1 MARTV
6 SWKAGEMHSLEPL
19 LSPNSIAV
27 VGASEGLRHGGEVM
41 RALRAGGYAGRIV
54 PVNPRHKEVYGT
66 PCLSSLA
73 ELDAPVDCVV
83 LAVRREDVPD
93 HIAMAAQ
100 AGARAAVVVAGGFG
114 EAGPEG
120 RALEARLMQVARE
133 YGIRLL
139 GPNTIGFINLHAKV
153 GCYAASLPV
162 GLQAGSIGAAV
173 QSGTVAGALGGA
185 GRRLRLSH
193 LVATGNE
200 TDVGVN
206 ELIEYFADDPDTQ
219 VILLFIE
226 SVRDAPA
233 FRRAVARASAAGKPV
248 VALRAGSSAAGRAI
262 TSAHTGALADDPR
275 VFRAFARSCGLMMV
289 ESLNELIVAGE
300 LLAHLA
306 SRPAPVP
313 GVAVMTHSGGEAA
326 SFVDLASNAGVSL
339 PALSKPT
346 VARLKKILPDYHA
359 PANPLDTTG
368 LGATS
373 REVFRAC
380 LESLCDDP
388 GIGIVAVMQDIRAG
402 HWVLRQAAEVTAEV
416 AGCTSK
422 PVIFFS
428 NTTRHTDPELDEI
441 LETANV
447 PVLYGTREVVTAL
460 AAATAV
466 PKLREETARTADL
479 PEDVADSVTRAMAEP
494 WPEALLRAAGVSAV
508 ETRFTT
514 DRAGAIEAA
523 SRLGYPVALKAFRRG
538 LEHKSDVGGVRLNIG
553 DEATLGEAVDA
564 VTTSVPNAEGFLLQ
578 RMAQG
583 VVAELILGLQRDPV
597 YGWVV
602 LVAAGGEL
610 TELLGDV
617 SVRLAP
623 ANARTAEEMLR
634 ELRMFPL
641 LRGFRG
647 RPVADLEAAV
657 SAIVGMSRLASALE
671 GRLSAFEINPLS
683 VLARGEGAIAVDALT
698 VPEAAHDAD

>member
-1 MARTV
+1 M
-6 SWKAGEMHSLEPL
+6 GSLEPL
-19 LSPNSIAV
+19 LSPSSIAV
-27 VGASEGLRHGGEVM
+27 VGASEGPRHGGEVM
-41 RALRAGGYAGRIV
+41 RALRASGFSGRIV

-93 HIAMAAQ
+93 HIALAAQ

-114 EAGPEG
+114 EAGAEG
-120 RALEARLMQVARE
+120 CALEARLMQVARQ
-133 YGIRLL
+133 YGVRLL

-206 ELIEYFADDPDTQ
+206 ELIEYFADDPDTR

-233 FRRAVARASAAGKPV
+233 FRRAVVRARTAGKPV
-248 VALRAGSSAAGRAI
+248 IALRAGRSVAGRAI
-262 TSAHTGALADDPR
+262 TSAHTGALADDPK
-275 VFRAFARSCGLMMV
+275 VFRAFARSCGLVTV
-289 ESLNELIVAGE
+289 ESLNELIVTGE
-300 LLAHLA
+300 LLAHL
-306 SRPAPVP
+306 SGRPAPVP

-326 SFVDLASNAGVSL
+326 AFVDLASSTGLSL
-339 PALSKPT
+339 PALDQAT
-346 VARLKKILPDYHA
+346 IARLKRILPDYHA

-368 LGATS
+368 LGATD
-373 REVFRAC
+373 RDVFRGC
-380 LESLCDDP
+380 LKALCDDP
-388 GIGIVAVMQDIRAG
+388 GVGIIAVMQDIRAG
-402 HWVLRQAAEVTAEV
+402 HWVLKQAAEVTAEV
-416 AGCTSK
+416 AAGTRK

-428 NTTRHTDPELDEI
+428 NTTRHVEPELDRM
-441 LETANV
+441 LEAADV

-460 AAATAV
+460 AAAT
-466 PKLREETARTADL
+466 TAAT
-479 PEDVADSVTRAMAEP
+479 PVEEDVWSEDVPPEVADVVADVVARAAAEP
-494 WPEALLRAAGVSAV
+494 WPEALLRAAGVAAI
-508 ETRFTT
+508 ETRFAN
-514 DRAGAIEAA
+514 DLAGAIEAA
-523 SRLGYPVALKAFRRG
+523 GSLGYPVVLKAFRRG
-538 LEHKSDVGGVRLNIG
+538 LEHKSDVGGVRLNLG
-553 DEATLGEAVDA
+553 DQAALRTAVAA
-564 VTTSVPNAEGFLLQ
+564 VRAAVPAAEGLLVQ

-602 LVAAGGEL
+602 VVAAGGEL
-610 TELLGDV
+610 TELLDDV

-623 ANARTAEEMLR
+623 VNARTAEEMLR

-647 RPVADLEAAV
+647 RPIADLEAVV
-657 SAIVGMSRLASALE
+657 SAIVGMSRLAPALE

-698 VPEAAHDAD
+698 VPEATHDAD